1 MLLRHGAGKAA
12 GFIALAG
19 FVHNDPN
26 NSVYAEQYFVGLL
39 DRGFWHERPADTIA
53 LLFLFTGMRSNAP
66 VTGRALFRLGAL
78 AVILIALSI
87 PASDLV
93 QSMAIAR
100 QWRGKVSATEMV
112 RTTLYIWGKPSLIA
126 AARAHGEA
134 AGMYAAYDERYVANP
149 LLNRLVN
156 TKYFD
161 NALHFGGRL
170 TSDAAKERVRD
181 ISVKF
186 AWAGLPTP
194 VLASLG
200 IQVSKDD
207 LAYSMGDYM
216 AYLSRG
222 LPLGGHR
229 IGSMFAQGI
238 VLFGPLFP
246 FIYAGIC
253 LILFG
258 LTDLLTLR
266 SARGTATLAALG
278 MLEIWS
284 FFINGIQFDGLHLV
298 VYFVLRNFEQ
308 MVLIYVLVLWLS
320 RLLVSARRSPA
331 ALAGVPALQRGFR

>member
-1 MLLRHGAGKAA
+1 
-12 GFIALAG
+12 
-19 FVHNDPN
+19 
-26 NSVYAEQYFVGLL
+26 
-39 DRGFWHERPADTIA
+39 
-53 LLFLFTGMRSNAP
+53 
-66 VTGRALFRLGAL
+66 
-78 AVILIALSI
+78 
-87 PASDLV
+87 
-93 QSMAIAR
+93 
-100 QWRGKVSATEMV
+100 
-112 RTTLYIWGKPSLIA
+112 
-126 AARAHGEA
+126 
-134 AGMYAAYDERYVANP
+134 MYAAYDERYVANP

-170 TSDAAKERVRD
+170 TSEAAKERVRD

-194 VLASLG
+194 VLARLG
-200 IQVSKDD
+200 IPVSKDD

-266 SARGTATLAALG
+266 SARGTASLAALG

-284 FFINGIQFDGLHLV
+284 FFINGIQFEGLHLV

-320 RLLVSARRSPA
+320 RLLTSARPSPA
-331 ALAGVPALQRGFR
+331 ALTGVPALQRGFR